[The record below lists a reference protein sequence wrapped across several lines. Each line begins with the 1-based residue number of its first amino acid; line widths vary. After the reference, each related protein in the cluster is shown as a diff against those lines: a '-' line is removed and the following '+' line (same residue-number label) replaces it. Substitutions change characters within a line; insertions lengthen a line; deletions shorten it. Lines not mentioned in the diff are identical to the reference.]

1 MSAARGT
8 GETGK
13 DELDTLPQEVL
24 PGTTDQLLLEE
35 ILASMYAL
43 REVLQSGELKM
54 AKKMTLSEFFK
65 WLAIEFDSWEGWD
78 RFRTLEGEENIQ
90 KIEWFEVSEHMEVD
104 YSDVV
109 DEILEVETICLC
121 CGQRPEACDN
131 NGLSLP

>member
-1 MSAARGT
+1 
-8 GETGK
+8 
-13 DELDTLPQEVL
+13 
-24 PGTTDQLLLEE
+24 
-35 ILASMYAL
+35 
-43 REVLQSGELKM
+43 M

-78 RFRTLEGEENIQ
+78 RFRTVEGEENIQ

>member
-8 GETGK
+8 EESCRN
-13 DELDTLPQEVL
+13 ELDTLPQGVL
-24 PGTTDQLLLEE
+24 PRTTGQLLLEE

-43 REVLQSGELKM
+43 REILQSGELKM
-54 AKKMTLSEFFK
+54 AKKMTMSEFFR

-90 KIEWFEVSEHMEVD
+90 KIEWFEVSERMEID
-104 YSDVV
+104 YSDVI
-109 DEILEVETICLC
+109 DEVLEVETICLC
-121 CGQRPEACDN
+121 CGQRPDACDN